1 MRGRIVTSVVVF
13 ALAACSSEVRKD
25 DAILATEVAQAL
37 VDACPVASP
46 GDENAR
52 GACAEKLARLTVL
65 RDIMSEPFLW
75 GGQKPGAGYGLADSN
90 TTRFNPLVWRKM
102 YLSLSMFTGERRI
115 ERVDGKTVLHLANR
129 FRNEL
134 DIGSYPYPF
143 WHSKAKWD
151 SYQYSTELLLIFD
164 SGKLTGALRASD
176 QDPSRPYT
184 PHTFDGQWQW
194 TQNGEAMPWVSLYKS
209 LFSVSNPNITQ
220 VDVAYRALE
229 AEARQYACLGCH
241 SPDNTAKQNPLELF
255 SFPNQALE
263 SRHNI
268 VARIEANAMPPT
280 GIADDAKRQRLLDL
294 ARAFESAADEAL
306 RFEGE
311 LTTGP

>member
-151 SYQYSTELLLIFD
+151 SPAL
-164 SGKLTGALRASD
+164 GAIAPTTRRSRTRSSFSASRTRHCSRATISLRASRPTRCRLRASQTARSVSGFWTSLARSNQPRTRRCVSRASSRRGLD
-176 QDPSRPYT
+176 RPRPVEGSAVRDPSMREPKRRSSCRPV
-184 PHTFDGQWQW
+184 F
-194 TQNGEAMPWVSLYKS
+194 L
-209 LFSVSNPNITQ
+209 
-220 VDVAYRALE
+220 
-229 AEARQYACLGCH
+229 
-241 SPDNTAKQNPLELF
+241 SP
-255 SFPNQALE
+255 S
-263 SRHNI
+263 
-268 VARIEANAMPPT
+268 
-280 GIADDAKRQRLLDL
+280 
-294 ARAFESAADEAL
+294 
-306 RFEGE
+306 
-311 LTTGP
+311 

>member
-1 MRGRIVTSVVVF
+1 
-13 ALAACSSEVRKD
+13 
-25 DAILATEVAQAL
+25 
-37 VDACPVASP
+37 
-46 GDENAR
+46 
-52 GACAEKLARLTVL
+52 
-65 RDIMSEPFLW
+65 
-75 GGQKPGAGYGLADSN
+75 
-90 TTRFNPLVWRKM
+90 
-102 YLSLSMFTGERRI
+102 
-115 ERVDGKTVLHLANR
+115 
-129 FRNEL
+129 
-134 DIGSYPYPF
+134 
-143 WHSKAKWD
+143 
-151 SYQYSTELLLIFD
+151 
-164 SGKLTGALRASD
+164 
-176 QDPSRPYT
+176 
-184 PHTFDGQWQW
+184 
-194 TQNGEAMPWVSLYKS
+194 MPWVSLYKS